1 MISSFYFLPLETMK
15 FFKHIPFAT
24 ESVCL
29 SLLKNIINYLQL
41 PGLYFIILIILLIK
55 TLRVSKA
62 HFKEGRKIFL
72 FFPVLEWTAGDEDQA
87 DMHVWEDNWDDDT
100 VEDDFSNQLRYV
112 QIQISEHQ

>member
-1 MISSFYFLPLETMK
+1 M
-15 FFKHIPFAT
+15 
-24 ESVCL
+24 
-29 SLLKNIINYLQL
+29 
-41 PGLYFIILIILLIK
+41 
-55 TLRVSKA
+55 
-62 HFKEGRKIFL
+62 FL